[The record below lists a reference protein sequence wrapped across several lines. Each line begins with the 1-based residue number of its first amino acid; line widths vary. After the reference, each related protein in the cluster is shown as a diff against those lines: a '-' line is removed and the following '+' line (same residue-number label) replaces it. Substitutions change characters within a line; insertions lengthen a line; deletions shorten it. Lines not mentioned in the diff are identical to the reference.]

1 MAINAVVF
9 DVGETLIDETRIFA
23 RWADR
28 LGVPHLTFFGILGG
42 MLQQGRP
49 LMDAFSLVRPG
60 FQFEA
65 EIDRWRAEE
74 PGSLREGFD
83 AADLYPD
90 VRPALDALNAAGLR
104 VLIAGNQPV
113 EAGPSLEAMGLP
125 VAGVYLSE
133 AWGVAKPDPAFFTR
147 VRAAAG
153 LPAAEI
159 LYVGDRLDN
168 DVVPAQQ
175 AGMRAALLRRGMWGY
190 LHAESPEARRAD
202 LVIEGLD
209 PLAEWIGAE
218 NAR

>member
-1 MAINAVVF
+1 MVF

-28 LGVPHLTFFGILGG
+28 LGVPQLTFFGILGG
-42 MLQQGRP
+42 VLQQGRP
-49 LMDAFSLVRPG
+49 LMDAFHLVDPSFR
-60 FQFEA
+60 FEA
-65 EIDRWRAEE
+65 EIARWRAEE

-83 AADLYPD
+83 DADLYPD
-90 VRPALDALNAAGLR
+90 VRPALDALHAAGLR

-113 EAGPSLEAMGLP
+113 EAGPALAAMDLP

-133 AWGVAKPDPAFFTR
+133 VWGVEKPDPEFFTR
-147 VRAAAG
+147 VEAAAG

-168 DVVPAQQ
+168 DVLPAQR

-190 LHAESPEARRAD
+190 LHAESAEARRAD
-202 LVIEGLD
+202 LVADGLA
-209 PLAEWIGAE
+209 PIAAWIAAE